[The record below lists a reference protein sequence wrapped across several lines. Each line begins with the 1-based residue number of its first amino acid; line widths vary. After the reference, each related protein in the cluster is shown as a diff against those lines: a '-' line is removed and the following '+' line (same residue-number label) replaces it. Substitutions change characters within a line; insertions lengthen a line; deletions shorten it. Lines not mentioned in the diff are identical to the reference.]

1 MRIPSVLSSSSH
13 PLGQLF
19 YRYYWLQIALIA
31 FAVVVGIGGSAF
43 IIKGLLLKTA
53 LQQEMAHYWQ
63 RVEKNPQANLPD
75 TKNLY
80 GYRWNTTQPPAYLKH
95 LSLQTGVHRIPI
107 DGKERMT
114 VYEQRQGQ
122 HVLLV
127 FGESNV
133 NRLVWLFG
141 LAPLMVSLFVL
152 YSVLWWFNQRARR
165 HVSPI
170 DQLAKALQRMNWD
183 EPYLKSPTF
192 QNVDTA
198 GNLEA
203 EHLKQA
209 LVQYHHAL
217 LDFIKRE
224 QQFTG
229 DVSHEL
235 RTPLAVLRG
244 NVQLCQSRYGQD
256 KALTRL
262 LNTVDDMQL
271 LVDTL
276 LAVARKKSKDIPQQ
290 QVQLSQLLQKL
301 VDDVQPLAKARN
313 MQITL
318 TTLNEATKQLNP
330 AMANM
335 VFSNV
340 IRNALN
346 YSEGQVLDI
355 LLEGQRVII
364 ADDGIGLTGEVRQ
377 LLTNPALIDDESQ
390 QYSPKGHGIGLQ
402 LVQRLCTSLNWRI
415 ELYDRV
421 QLDILNNISHPQNPH
436 KKGLAVV
443 IYLNS

>member
-1 MRIPSVLSSSSH
+1 MRVSSVLKPASH

-31 FAVVVGIGGSAF
+31 LSVIIGIAGSAF

-53 LQQEMAHYWQ
+53 LQQEMTHYWH
-63 RVEKNPQANLPD
+63 RVQKDPNADLPD

-80 GYRWNTTQPPAYLKH
+80 GYRWSTNQPPPH
-95 LSLQTGVHRIPI
+95 LQHLRMQSGVHRIAV

-114 VYEQRQGQ
+114 VYDERYGQ

-133 NRLVWLFG
+133 NRLVWMFG
-141 LAPLMVSLFVL
+141 LAPLMVSLFML

-170 DQLAKALQRMNWD
+170 VQLAKALQRIDWNSN
-183 EPYLKSPTF
+183 YLQSPSFKT
-192 QNVDTA
+192 VATA

-203 EHLKQA
+203 EHLKEA
-209 LVQYHHAL
+209 LVQYHQTL
-217 LDFIKRE
+217 LDFIRRE

-256 KALTRL
+256 KALSRL

-276 LAVARKKSKDIPQQ
+276 LALARKKTQDIPQQ
-290 QVQLSQLLQKL
+290 QVQLSQLLQQL
-301 VDDVQPLAKARN
+301 VDEAQTLAQARQ
-313 MQITL
+313 MQIRL
-318 TTLNEATKQLNP
+318 VLHSDSNKQLNP
-330 AMANM
+330 AIACM
-335 VFSNV
+335 VFNNV

-346 YSEGQVLDI
+346 YSEGQTLDI
-355 LLEGQRVII
+355 VLEAQRVII
-364 ADDGIGLTGEVRQ
+364 VDDGIGLTSEVRD
-377 LLTNPALIDDESQ
+377 LLSKPALINDEAQ

-402 LVQRLCTSLNWRI
+402 LVQRLCATLNWRV
-415 ELYDRV
+415 ELYDRA
-421 QLDILNNISHPQNPH
+421 QIDNLSLITG

-443 IYLNS
+443 IYLHS

>member
-43 IIKGLLLKTA
+43 IVKGLLLKTA

-63 RVEKNPQANLPD
+63 RVDKNPKANLPD

-80 GYRWNTTQPPAYLKH
+80 GYRWNTTQPPDYLQH

-114 VYEQRQGQ
+114 VYEQRQDQ

-198 GNLEA
+198 GNVEA

-276 LAVARKKSKDIPQQ
+276 LAVARKKSKEIPQQ
-290 QVQLSQLLQKL
+290 QVQLSQLLQQL

-313 MQITL
+313 MQVKL
-318 TTLNEATKQLNP
+318 TTLSEATKQLNP
-330 AMANM
+330 AMASM
-335 VFSNV
+335 VFNNV

-346 YSEGQVLDI
+346 YSEGQTLDI

-377 LLTNPALIDDESQ
+377 LLTNPALIDDASQ

-421 QLDILNNISHPQNPH
+421 QIDILNNVSPQQHSN